1 MRTNFFWAIW
11 QPPNKAINLECIPH
25 SCVHIL
31 CTTPYP
37 RQLLFECIFAAF
49 SNLARL
55 NKPYVFWSN
64 LSLTSSESLD
74 GKTRS
79 TNFKQFFMGPSRMR
93 RTIYYTLLLISNF
106 TSYQVVGEFL
116 DVQQSKQQQWQVF
129 FPVQRH
135 FIRELNGI
143 QCQRTP
149 RDMWINFRFQRLSI
163 TT

>member
-1 MRTNFFWAIW
+1 MH
-11 QPPNKAINLECIPH
+11 PPQLCAH
-25 SCVHIL
+25 SMYNSL
-31 CTTPYP
+31 PNS

-106 TSYQVVGEFL
+106 TSHRLLVNSQTFNNLSSNSGKYFSLFKGILYENSMAFNVKG
-116 DVQQSKQQQWQVF
+116 
-129 FPVQRH
+129 PRG
-135 FIRELNGI
+135 ICELTSDFN
-143 QCQRTP
+143 
-149 RDMWINFRFQRLSI
+149 DSL
-163 TT
+163 